1 VTTGAPVGVALA
13 GVFVGGR
20 ARRMGGKPKGL
31 LRGPEGRT
39 LVDRWSALL
48 ADLGVPLVLVGEAR
62 AYAAMDI
69 PALADDP
76 PGIGPLGGLVA
87 LLRHAEHAGARSA
100 LALACDMPFVSRA
113 LVERLL
119 AASPDAPAVAPRRE
133 GRWEPLCA
141 RYDPARILPLAV
153 AQAASPRHSLQ
164 SLLDQAGAAEL
175 PLLAHEGGE
184 LHDWDSPGDVTA
196 HR

>member
-1 VTTGAPVGVALA
+1 MMALA

-20 ARRMGGKPKGL
+20 AVRMGGRPKGL
-31 LRGPEGRT
+31 MRGPDGLT
-39 LVDRWSALL
+39 LVERWTALL
-48 ADLGVPLVLVGEAR
+48 GDLNVLVVLVGDASD
-62 AYAAMDI
+62 YAAVGI

-87 LLRHAEHAGARSA
+87 LLRHAQQVGACSA

-113 LVERLL
+113 LVQRLL
-119 AASPDAPAVAPRRE
+119 AATPDAPVVAPRRD

-153 AQAASPRHSLQ
+153 AQAASARHSLQ
-164 SLLDQAGAAEL
+164 PLLDEAGAAEL
-175 PLLAHEGGE
+175 PLLPHECGE
-184 LHDWDSPGDVTA
+184 LHDWDSPDDVTA
-196 HR
+196 PR